1 MYGEGVRMQR
11 WRYAARF
18 VVRKV
23 MTLSARCRER
33 VVSIAKTH
41 EHFFFLSVLLISYIS
56 RQHIADCVVLASSFD
71 NDFCHLVRSRFCYL
85 ETLVMSSPAITG
97 SFGATLLKTWMDA

>member
-1 MYGEGVRMQR
+1 MQR

-23 MTLSARCRER
+23 MTLSARCKER

-71 NDFCHLVRSRFCYL
+71 NDFCHLARSRFRYL

-97 SFGATLLKTWMDA
+97 SFGATLLNIWMDA